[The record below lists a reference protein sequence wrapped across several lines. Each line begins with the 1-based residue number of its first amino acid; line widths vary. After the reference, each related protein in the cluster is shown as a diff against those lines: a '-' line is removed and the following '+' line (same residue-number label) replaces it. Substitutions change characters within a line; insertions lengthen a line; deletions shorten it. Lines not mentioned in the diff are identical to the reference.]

1 MRNKIV
7 KKFLRIYVLILL
19 FSVSVISGIGMN
31 NISDSELSN
40 VFNIADQTL
49 PIGDVY
55 FILLSDYTDGAGD
68 DNLWAVQLRFDFDQ
82 YVVESEFD
90 NKTLALITDEWVELR
105 VYIDLGFDW
114 MEVYYNGELLVE
126 KKWSAGPDNEGNGIV
141 NLSAVDLFSS
151 SSRSVYFDDFNLE
164 EIGVGVKWSDN
175 FDSYEDGSSIHRQG
189 GWKGWDNN
197 SDYTAYV
204 SSERS
209 RSPPHSLDIKSPSD
223 LVRTYFG
230 DYYGEFNYTV
240 WIYYPE
246 NFPPTAPIISGP
258 EGGAVGEYIN
268 YSFVT
273 NDPNFDDLYYF
284 IDWGDGDIDEWV
296 GPYASGEE
304 ATIGHEWSEIGEY
317 EIRAKARDD
326 SLYESKWSEPFVVNI
341 SNAPEKPTID
351 GSISGKIGEIYTYF
365 ATSSDPDGDQIYYM
379 FDWGDGSNTGWK
391 GPFNSG
397 ETGEAKHAWT
407 VQGTYSVKVKAK
419 DVYGAESVWS
429 EPLDVT
435 IPRDK
440 KTNKI
445 LVWKLIGQFQIL
457 HRLLYLF
464 RVE

>member
-246 NFPPTAPIISGP
+246 NFPPTAPIISGLC
-258 EGGAVGEYIN
+258 I
-268 YSFVT
+268 T
-273 NDPNFDDLYYF
+273 L
-284 IDWGDGDIDEWV
+284 
-296 GPYASGEE
+296 
-304 ATIGHEWSEIGEY
+304 
-317 EIRAKARDD
+317 
-326 SLYESKWSEPFVVNI
+326 
-341 SNAPEKPTID
+341 
-351 GSISGKIGEIYTYF
+351 
-365 ATSSDPDGDQIYYM
+365 
-379 FDWGDGSNTGWK
+379 
-391 GPFNSG
+391 
-397 ETGEAKHAWT
+397 
-407 VQGTYSVKVKAK
+407 
-419 DVYGAESVWS
+419 
-429 EPLDVT
+429 
-435 IPRDK
+435 
-440 KTNKI
+440 
-445 LVWKLIGQFQIL
+445 
-457 HRLLYLF
+457 
-464 RVE
+464 

>member
-19 FSVSVISGIGMN
+19 FSVSVISGIGMK
-31 NISDSELSN
+31 NISDSELTN
-40 VFNIADQTL
+40 VFDIAEQTL
-49 PIGDVY
+49 PLGDVF
-55 FILLSDYTDGAGD
+55 FIMLSDYTDGAGD

-90 NKTLALITDEWVELR
+90 NKTLPLITDEWVEIR
-105 VYIDLGFDW
+105 VYIDLGYDW

-151 SSRSVYFDDFNLE
+151 SSRSVYFDDFCLE
-164 EIGVGVKWSDN
+164 KIGEGVIWSDN
-175 FDSYEDGSSIHRQG
+175 FDSYENGSSIHGQG

-197 SDYTAYV
+197 SDYTAYIRSV
-204 SSERS
+204 KS
-209 RSPPHSLDIKSPSD
+209 RSAPHSLDIKAPAD

-230 DYYGEFNYTV
+230 DYGGKFNYTL

-268 YSFVT
+268 YIFVT
-273 NDPNFDDLYYF
+273 TDPNFDNLYFF
-284 IDWGDGDIDEWV
+284 IDWGDGNIDEWI

-304 ATIGHEWSEIGEY
+304 AIISHKWSEIGEY
-317 EIRAKARDD
+317 EIRARARDE
-326 SLYESKWSEPFVVNI
+326 SFYESKWSELFNIVI
-341 SNAPEKPTID
+341 SNPPEKPTIN
-351 GSISGKIGEIYTYF
+351 GPISGKIGDVYTYF
-365 ATSSDPDGDQIYYM
+365 ATTADPDGDQIYYM
-379 FDWGDGSNTGWK
+379 FDWGDGFNTSWK
-391 GPFNSG
+391 GPYDSG
-397 ETGEAKHAWT
+397 ETGDAKHAWT
-407 VQGTYSVKVKAK
+407 MQGTYSVSVKAK

-429 EPLDVT
+429 DLLEVI

-440 KTNKI
+440 VKSEI
-445 LVWKLIGQFQIL
+445 LFWRLFWQFPVLERFINSI
-457 HRLLYLF
+457 F
-464 RVE
+464 G